1 MEIEDMNCET
11 VVELL
16 AGDSGTGTAQ
26 DRRVAREHAASC
38 ADCRAALMSVH
49 ALRLVSLEPVP
60 EAPPGAFERTLE
72 RVATGQGASQR
83 TPPRFWQGVGL
94 GAALAAAMAY
104 AIVTWLPQGDDPE
117 AVATPHLA
125 LRVNETRDISIS
137 LTTAEA
143 LPDAEIHVSL
153 SGSIGIEGYAGQ
165 RELNWNTDLDAGT
178 NQLTLPIVATGA
190 EGGQLLVEVTHGGKR
205 KTFLVDV
212 QAEA

>member
-1 MEIEDMNCET
+1 MEIEVMNCES

-16 AGDSGTGTAQ
+16 AGDSGSGTAE
-26 DRRVAREHAASC
+26 DRRMAREHAANC

-49 ALRLVSLEPVP
+49 ALRLVSLAPVP
-60 EAPPGAFERTLE
+60 EVSPGAFERTLE
-72 RVATGQGASQR
+72 RVAAGQSTTSR
-83 TPPRFWQGVGL
+83 PPARFWQGVGL

-104 AIVTWLPQGDDPE
+104 AIVTWMPEPGEPE
-117 AVATPHLA
+117 AAATPRLA

-153 SGSIGIEGYAGQ
+153 SGAIGLEGYAGQ
-165 RELNWNTDLDAGT
+165 RDLSWHADLDAGT
-178 NQLTLPIVATGA
+178 NQLTLPVVATGA

-205 KTFLVDV
+205 RTFLVDV